1 MTQVPSYCPSFQSFL
16 CVCSFSLC
24 PEPACFYI
32 RHFCHLYLVHYAKVS
47 LEHEPKVAFPGT
59 DPSGCVI
66 PVPLHTAGLGLSAAQ
81 APCVTSLHPPTWH
94 VGGKPVLQHC
104 FFSSIGCGG
113 DQQQLPSTCSTISA
127 GQCNLCCPLTAEV
140 PRTEGHILSKSLE
153 HPGMLEKD
161 ADSRSSREEIPT
173 GTETEKI
180 SSYLWDKGHLFTS
193 CRFLGHLRQV
203 IIQKK
208 IP

>member
-1 MTQVPSYCPSFQSFL
+1 MPCQFIDAAQESTAAQLCPSGLKLNILATWVVTFMTQVPSYCPSFQSFL

-24 PEPACFYI
+24 SEPACFYI
-32 RHFCHLYLVHYAKVS
+32 RYFCHLYLVHYAKAL

-81 APCVTSLHPPTWH
+81 APCVTSLHPPTRH

-127 GQCNLCCPLTAEV
+127 G
-140 PRTEGHILSKSLE
+140 
-153 HPGMLEKD
+153 
-161 ADSRSSREEIPT
+161 
-173 GTETEKI
+173 
-180 SSYLWDKGHLFTS
+180 
-193 CRFLGHLRQV
+193 
-203 IIQKK
+203 
-208 IP
+208 